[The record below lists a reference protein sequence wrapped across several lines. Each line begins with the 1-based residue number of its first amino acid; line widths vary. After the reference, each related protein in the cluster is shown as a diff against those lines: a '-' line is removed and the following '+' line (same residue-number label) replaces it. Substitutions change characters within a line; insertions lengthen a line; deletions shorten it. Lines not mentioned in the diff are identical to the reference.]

1 MKKKEM
7 PKRNRLQ
14 VLDNLQNDLDYPVCT
29 KTCFKLETSCP
40 NKECGMW
47 IDSDDDYNCTH
58 GAVLN
63 HGKLTLREIADRM
76 GVSFVRICQI
86 EKKATKKLYKI
97 LSTQIN

>member
-7 PKRNRLQ
+7 PKKSRLQ
-14 VLDNLQNDLDYPVCT
+14 VLNNLQNDMDYPACT
-29 KTCFKLETSCP
+29 KTCFKLETPCP
-40 NKECGMW
+40 VKDCGMW
-47 IDSDDDYNCTH
+47 INNEGDYNCTH

-86 EKKATKKLYKI
+86 EKKATQKLYKI
-97 LSTQIN
+97 LSAQIN